1 MTTPSI
7 PGIDRSAL
15 AKAIARDARL
25 GLWTAFG
32 AADAALAHI
41 AEHHKCA
48 LPATWDDGGARP
60 VEGEHGW
67 VTPLLPDGSQRFPRD
82 TPVEAWHPGYGD
94 ALRTLYYAAGSK
106 HTDMRAAP
114 GTIRFGDSWHEGT
127 LIRPALPPTAP
138 ACDREHAD
146 EWVEV
151 DEGTWDGL
159 PKGARRRREWVV
171 GVFDGGRRFVHRDD
185 LPDPDPRA
193 LITRELGPA
202 KADVFLGLLDEHGWT
217 VTRKGER

>member
-25 GLWTAFG
+25 GLWTAFS
-32 AADAALAHI
+32 AADAALAHF

-67 VTPLLPDGSQRFPRD
+67 VTPLLPDGTQRFPD
-82 TPVEAWHPGYGD
+82 GTPVEAWHPAYGD
-94 ALRTLYYAAGSK
+94 GLRTLYYVEGRK
-106 HTDMRAAP
+106 HTDVHKIGASGFP
-114 GTIRFGDSWHEGT
+114 TSWQRGT
-127 LIRPALPPTAP
+127 LIRPALPPTVP

-151 DEGTWDGL
+151 NANTWCDLPNGT
-159 PKGARRRREWVV
+159 RRRREWVQ
-171 GVFDGGRRFVHRDD
+171 GAPGDHLFVHRDD
-185 LPDPDPRA
+185 LPDDPRA
-193 LITRELGPA
+193 LIARELGPA
-202 KADVFLGLLDEHGWT
+202 KADTFLRLLDEHGWT
-217 VTRKGER
+217 VTRKEER